1 MNILICF
8 KIKHPGDKI
17 HNNESKKATLKL
29 GEIVCSSYYQQ
40 KIIIQHIKTEENQ
53 YRKGKET
60 NIKMEKTY
68 EPDIYKE
75 EAQSITR
82 EKEVNLTGNQGNAN

>member
-17 HNNESKKATLKL
+17 HSNESKKATLKL

-40 KIIIQHIKTEENQ
+40 KIII
-53 YRKGKET
+53 
-60 NIKMEKTY
+60 
-68 EPDIYKE
+68 
-75 EAQSITR
+75 
-82 EKEVNLTGNQGNAN
+82 